1 MEWIKPKIDI
11 DFMKAAKYWVP
22 FSVVLTVV
30 SLLITL
36 VFGLDMGIDFKG
48 GTKVIV
54 AFKSGAGVDRGKIK
68 SVVQEL
74 VAKQTGDTT
83 SQVEVQDFD
92 VGGAGG
98 SETEKFQIFAEL
110 ESLLTPLKKLE
121 IAKALER
128 HFGKGTDVDIP
139 SEAGDKLYIRL
150 PMEWPLDAAKEE
162 ISKVMKELGQSSV
175 AIVSD
180 KEERILMD
188 MYREKD
194 LLLSAEDEAVKME
207 AMRVEEE
214 AKKKIQA
221 LEDERFTIEV
231 QAAKDQFRDALKLA
245 FGDAFV
251 EVLSTASVS
260 PSVGKELFETG
271 LLALLYAIIGI
282 LIYIALRFDAKFA
295 PGAVACL
302 VHDVIATM
310 GFLVVAD
317 IKFTLPIVAALLA
330 IIGYDINDTI
340 VVYDRIRENVR
351 KGIGDMTKTVNQSI
365 NEVLSRT
372 ILTSFTTLLVLTSV
386 IFLGGGT
393 VKDFAMVMFVGVI
406 LGTYS
411 SIFVASPL
419 TIYLDKVLRRRALA
433 K

>member
-1 MEWIKPKIDI
+1 
-11 DFMKAAKYWVP
+11 
-22 FSVVLTVV
+22 
-30 SLLITL
+30 
-36 VFGLDMGIDFKG
+36 
-48 GTKVIV
+48 
-54 AFKSGAGVDRGKIK
+54 
-68 SVVQEL
+68 
-74 VAKQTGDTT
+74 
-83 SQVEVQDFD
+83 
-92 VGGAGG
+92 
-98 SETEKFQIFAEL
+98 
-110 ESLLTPLKKLE
+110 
-121 IAKALER
+121 
-128 HFGKGTDVDIP
+128 
-139 SEAGDKLYIRL
+139 
-150 PMEWPLDAAKEE
+150 
-162 ISKVMKELGQSSV
+162 
-175 AIVSD
+175 
-180 KEERILMD
+180 MD

-340 VVYDRIRENVR
+340 VVYDRIRENIR

-372 ILTSFTTLLVLTSV
+372 ILTSFTTLLVLISV

-393 VKDFAMVMFVGVI
+393 VKDFAMVMFVGII